1 MKKFIIAALTVSV
14 LFSLFSC
21 AGKRS
26 LTTEDPYS
34 QASVRIILEDGSSKE
49 GIVLKRDGD
58 NLIYVDAKS
67 HKKETLDYKYI
78 NKIVESENI
87 YDFEGKPIP
96 VSTIKENKKSSKT
109 LMYGAGGFV
118 LGAAVGTGVGIALYA
133 ANTDNALAANISIVV
148 FAAGGAY
155 YFGSIGS
162 SRDFE
167 DASFT
172 VRKIR
177 HEQGKTVKDEKI
189 KKQIEE
195 EKHKIE
201 QQKKEK
207 EELLKKVKKKDS

>member
-1 MKKFIIAALTVSV
+1 MKKIIITALTVSV
-14 LFSLFSC
+14 LLSIFSC

-96 VSTIKENKKSSKT
+96 VSTIKKNKKSSKT
-109 LMYGAGGFV
+109 LMYGAGGLV
-118 LGAAVGTGVGIALYA
+118 MGAAVGTGVGIAIYA
-133 ANTDNALAANISIVV
+133 ATDNTLAGNISIVV
-148 FAAGGAY
+148 FAAAGAY

-177 HEQGKTVKDEKI
+177 HEQGKTVRDEKI
-189 KKQIEE
+189 KKQIKE
-195 EKHKIE
+195 EKRKIE